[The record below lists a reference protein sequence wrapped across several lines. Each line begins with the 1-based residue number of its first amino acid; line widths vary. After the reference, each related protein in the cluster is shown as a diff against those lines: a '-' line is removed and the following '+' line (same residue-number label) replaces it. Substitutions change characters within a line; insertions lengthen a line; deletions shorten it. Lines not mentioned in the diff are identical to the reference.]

1 MLLQRSSNTKRRL
14 FAIAVLAL
22 SGAFCAG
29 CEISRNSDPLQDL
42 TDAEIE
48 RLEQEIKNL
57 PENSVS
63 VLYFNM
69 RRKQKTCA

>member
-1 MLLQRSSNTKRRL
+1 MSSRRGCSTKRRL
-14 FAIAVLAL
+14 FAIAVLVL

-29 CEISRNSDPLQDL
+29 CEISRNSDPLPDL

-57 PENSVS
+57 PEDSVILK
-63 VLYFNM
+63 VLEEYL
-69 RRKQKTCA
+69 KT